1 MKRFLYLLAF
11 VLLACVIVLAGCAQ
25 HQDEDS
31 NGQDYFNG
39 TILEI
44 HDTYVLVECLE
55 MTSGAVSVGTEAK
68 VRTDVVAAKGA
79 PEMTVGDDIRVVF
92 TGVQE
97 KDPVS
102 FDTVFAI
109 YLLDENG
116 EVIFPE

>member
-1 MKRFLYLLAF
+1 MKKLIAL
-11 VLLACVIVLAGCAQ
+11 VLALVSVLGLVGCNQ
-25 HQDEDS
+25 QEQQEEQ

-55 MTSGAVSVGTEAK
+55 LTSGAISTGTQAKVSLDVTDVRGTPEMSVG
-68 VRTDVVAAKGA
+68 DN
-79 PEMTVGDDIRVVF
+79 IRVVF
-92 TGVQE
+92 TGVKE

-102 FDTVFAI
+102 FNTVFSI
-109 YLLDENG
+109 FLLDKNG

>member
-1 MKRFLYLLAF
+1 MKKLIVF
-11 VLLACVIVLAGCAQ
+11 VLALVCVLSLMGCSQ
-25 HQDEDS
+25 QEQQGQ

-44 HDTYVLVECLE
+44 QDSFVLVECLAV
-55 MTSGAVSVGTEAK
+55 TSGAVSVGTEAQ
-68 VRTDVVAAKGA
+68 VRLDVTDVRGV
-79 PEMTVGDDIRVVF
+79 PEMAVGDNIRVVF

-97 KDPVS
+97 KDPVG

>member
-1 MKRFLYLLAF
+1 MKKLIAL
-11 VLLACVIVLAGCAQ
+11 VLALVCVLGLTGCVQ
-25 HQDEDS
+25 PEDN

-44 HDTYVLVECLE
+44 NDTYILVECLE
-55 MTSGAVSVGTEAK
+55 ITSGAVSVGAEAK
-68 VRTDVVAAKGA
+68 VSTEVIAAKGI
-79 PEMTVGDDIRVVF
+79 PEMAIGNNVRIVF
-92 TGVQE
+92 TGVKE

>member
-1 MKRFLYLLAF
+1 MKKLIAL
-11 VLLACVIVLAGCAQ
+11 VLALICVLGLVGCSHKQ
-25 HQDEDS
+25 QDEDN
-31 NGQDYFNG
+31 NGQDYFNA

-44 HDTYVLVECLE
+44 HDTYILVYCLDV
-55 MTSGAVSVGTEAK
+55 TSGAVSSGTEAK
-68 VRTDVVAAKGA
+68 VSTEVVAAKGV
-79 PEMTVGDDIRVVF
+79 PELSVGDNIRVVF
-92 TGVQE
+92 TGVKE